1 MTDEKILDLY
11 FERSELAIE
20 KTREAYGDYVRFI
33 AFAIL
38 SDKTDAADIENDT
51 YLKAWNSMP
60 PERHDPLKPYL
71 GGVSR
76 NLAINRLEYK
86 YAAKRAPGEYALS
99 LDELAECIPAENSDP
114 TDMLALRDLID
125 GFLEFLDSDTRRMFL
140 RRYYY
145 VSSIA
150 EIARDMRMSESK
162 VKMRL
167 MRARKEL
174 YELLIKS
181 GFILE

>member
-20 KTREAYGDYVRFI
+20 KTRELYGKYLRFI
-33 AFAIL
+33 AYAIL
-38 SDKTDAADIENDT
+38 SDDTDAQDVESDT

-60 PERHDPLKPYL
+60 PERHNPLKPYL

-99 LDELAECIPAENSDP
+99 LDELSECIPSENDDP
-114 TDMLALRDLID
+114 TDMLALRELID
-125 GFLEFLDSDTRRMFL
+125 GFLSSLDPDSRRIFL

-150 EIARDMRMSESK
+150 DIARDMKMGESK
-162 VKMRL
+162 IKMRL
-167 MRARKEL
+167 MRARKVL
-174 YELLIKS
+174 YAMLLTRGYIY
-181 GFILE
+181 E